1 MNEASK
7 AAALSHAL
15 QVLPREACGLVVVVK
30 GRERYI
36 PCRNLSIE
44 PREMFVLDPDDYAAA
59 EDLGEITAVFHSHP
73 KTSPAP
79 SEADRTAC
87 EASGLAWH
95 ICSPRL
101 GTWAE
106 LAPCG
111 YKAPLIGRQY
121 AWAIA
126 DCWTLVRD
134 WYIENGVML
143 PDWQRPVSSADFVAT
158 PMFEDCWAS
167 AGFTPLPEEE
177 PLQRGDALLMR
188 IAGKG
193 LDHVGVYIGDGL
205 ILHHLQGRLSSRDIY
220 GGWLQSCTGKTLRH
234 YDWAK
239 LQSIT
244 P

>member
-15 QVLPREACGLVVVVK
+15 QELPREACGLVVVVK
-30 GRERYI
+30 GRERYV
-36 PCRNLSIE
+36 PCPNLSVN
-44 PREMFVLDPDDYAAA
+44 PNDMFVLDPDAYAAA

-73 KTSPAP
+73 KTAPVP
-79 SEADRTAC
+79 SEADRIAC

-101 GTWAE
+101 NTWAE

-121 AWAIA
+121 TWAVA
-126 DCWTLVRD
+126 DCWTLVRN
-134 WYIENGVML
+134 WYTENGVLL
-143 PDWQRPVSSADFVAT
+143 PDWQRPLDSADFVAA

-177 PLQRGDALLMR
+177 SLQRGDALLMR

-193 LDHVGVYIGDGL
+193 LDHCAVYIGDGF
-205 ILHHLQGRLSSRDIY
+205 ILHHIRGRLSSRDIY
-220 GGWLQSCTGKTLRH
+220 GGWLQNCTGKRLRH

-239 LQSIT
+239 LQSIS

>member
-1 MNEASK
+1 MNELSRAQ
-7 AAALSHAL
+7 ALEHAL
-15 QVLPREACGLVVVVK
+15 QELPHEACGLVVVVK

-36 PCRNLSIE
+36 PCRNLSAS
-44 PREMFVLDPDDYAAA
+44 PNEMFILAPDAYAAA
-59 EDLGEITAVFHSHP
+59 EDLGEITAIFHSHP
-73 KTSPAP
+73 KTAPAP

-87 EASGLAWH
+87 ETSGLSWF
-95 ICSPRL
+95 ICNPHL
-101 GTWAE
+101 NTWAE

-121 AWAIA
+121 AWAVA

-134 WYIENGVML
+134 WYTENGVGL
-143 PDWQRPVSSADFVAT
+143 PDWQRPNDSADFVAA

-205 ILHHLQGRLSSRDIY
+205 ILHHIRGRLSSRDIY
-220 GGWLQSCTGKTLRH
+220 GGWLQNCTGRRLRH